1 MSLQINLNS
10 LLNYSPYTQNMW
22 CLIPYN
28 HQLLSQGPSRGKTG
42 IIRRGILLSVIPSS
56 VCLLPLLCLLSSC
69 SSCRK
74 RIYLKPS
81 PKQIRLLHWA
91 LGPSSTP
98 ESPSATAHFVPGNH
112 CSNRLSWQ
120 TDLGRMQFH
129 FCYAIKITEYLWNK
143 ILKRR
148 EISVKHKTETK
159 SKLDTV
165 LIKLATSL
173 VLGIF
178 QAWIGTTVFET
189 ATFLVFFFPSQARI
203 GIEGNKGEIH
213 FKRMSA

>member
-1 MSLQINLNS
+1 
-10 LLNYSPYTQNMW
+10 
-22 CLIPYN
+22 
-28 HQLLSQGPSRGKTG
+28 
-42 IIRRGILLSVIPSS
+42 
-56 VCLLPLLCLLSSC
+56 
-69 SSCRK
+69 
-74 RIYLKPS
+74 
-81 PKQIRLLHWA
+81 
-91 LGPSSTP
+91 
-98 ESPSATAHFVPGNH
+98 
-112 CSNRLSWQ
+112 
-120 TDLGRMQFH
+120 MQFH

-189 ATFLVFFFPSQARI
+189 ATFLVFFFFSQARI
-203 GIEGNKGEIH
+203 AIEGKKGEIH